1 MTEPIRIANCSGFY
15 GDRMSA
21 PREMLEDGPIDFLTG
36 DYLAELTMLL
46 LWKDRQKDPEGGY
59 ARTFLQ
65 QMGDVLGLIAEQGVK
80 VVVNAGGLNPAGL
93 ALRLRELADEL
104 GLPIP
109 IAHVT
114 GDDVLGRLGEWQASG
129 HDLAH
134 METGQP
140 LAEAAVEPVTAN
152 AYLGAWGIVDGLRRG
167 AQIVIC
173 GRVTDASLVVGPAA
187 WAHGWDRTDWDRLAG
202 AVAAGHILEC
212 GAQATGGNYAFFQ
225 EVPGL
230 EHPGF
235 PIAEIAADGS
245 FVVTKHSGTGGLVSI
260 GTVTAQLLYEIA
272 EPAYVNPD
280 VIARFDTA
288 RLDQVGPNR
297 VRVSSVLGRPA
308 PPTTKLAVNYV
319 GGYRNSMT
327 LVLTGL
333 DIEAKA
339 KAAERTLIARL
350 GGAERFESFELRLAR
365 TDQPDPATNE
375 AASAY
380 LTVIVKDRDEGR
392 VGRSFSSAVTELAL
406 ASFPGLYATHPPG
419 PARPYGVYWPTLI
432 PSQLVPQRV
441 VVDGEACE
449 IPATPP
455 DGGRVPITHRP
466 TETTP
471 ESGAGAQTG
480 PTTRVPLGTAFG
492 ARSGDK
498 GGNANVA
505 VWARSDAG
513 HAWLVDFLTVAEL
526 RRLIPEAAELKVR
539 RYELPNLRA
548 LNFVIARML
557 GEGVASS
564 SRSDPQAKSLGEF
577 LRARLVDLPAAL
589 LSDGPKGV
597 PA

>member
-1 MTEPIRIANCSGFY
+1 MSEPIRIANCSGFY

-36 DYLAELTMLL
+36 DYLAELTMLI
-46 LWKDRQKDPEGGY
+46 LWKDRQNDPDGGY

-65 QMGDVLGLIAEQGVK
+65 QMEAVLGLIAEQGVK

-93 ALRLRELADEL
+93 ALRLAKLADGL
-104 GLPIP
+104 GLSIL
-109 IAHVT
+109 IGHVA

-129 HDLAH
+129 HDLAN
-134 METGQP
+134 METGQS
-140 LAEAAVEPVTAN
+140 LQEAAVEPVTAN
-152 AYLGAWGIVDGLRRG
+152 AYLGAWGIVDALRRG
-167 AQIVIC
+167 AQIVVC
-173 GRVTDASLVVGPAA
+173 GRVADASLVVGPAA
-187 WAHGWDRTDWDRLAG
+187 WAHGWDRTDWDQLAG
-202 AVAAGHILEC
+202 AVVAGHILEC

-235 PIAEIAADGS
+235 PLAEVAADGS
-245 FVVTKHSGTGGLVSI
+245 FVVTKHSGTGGLVSV
-260 GTVTAQLLYEIA
+260 GTVTAQLLYEVA

-280 VIARFDTA
+280 VVARLDTA
-288 RLDQVGPNR
+288 WLDQVGPDR
-297 VRVSSVLGRPA
+297 VRVSGVLGRPA
-308 PPTTKLAVNYV
+308 PPTTKLAINYL

-339 KAAERTLIARL
+339 KAAERALTARL
-350 GGAERFESFELRLAR
+350 GGAGSFESFQVRLAR
-365 TDQPDPATNE
+365 TDRPDPTTGEVAGAN
-375 AASAY
+375 
-380 LTVIVKDRDEGR
+380 LTVTVEDRDAGR

-406 ASFPGLYATHPPG
+406 ASYPGLYATHPPG
-419 PARPYGVYWPTLI
+419 PARAYGGHWPSLI
-432 PSQLVPQRV
+432 PSQLVPQHV
-441 VVDGEACE
+441 VVGGEARE

-455 DGGRVPITHRP
+455 EGDRATTTHRAA
-466 TETTP
+466 ETTP
-471 ESGAGAQTG
+471 DSGAGAPTG

-498 GGNANVA
+498 GGNANVG
-505 VWARSDAG
+505 VWARSEPG

-526 RRLIPEAAELKVR
+526 RRLIPEAAELEVR

-548 LNFVIARML
+548 LNFVIVGIL
-557 GEGVASS
+557 GAGVASS
-564 SRSDPQAKSLGEF
+564 TRSDPQAKSLGEF
-577 LRARLVDLPAAL
+577 LRARLVDLPVAL